1 MKSEERKLKIHGVY
15 RHFKGDM
22 YLVEGVAEHSETGE
36 ELVIY
41 RALYGEGKLY
51 ARPLE
56 MFLSE
61 VDHEKYPEV
70 KRQYRFELQKIEV
83 RIRCK
88 LVAVVWIL
96 R

>member
-1 MKSEERKLKIHGVY
+1 MKNELKIHGVY
-15 RHFKGDM
+15 RHFKGKM
-22 YLVEGVAEHSETGE
+22 YLVEGIAEHSETGE

-51 ARPLE
+51 ARPKE

-70 KRQYRFELQKIEV
+70 KQKYRFELMDFESEE
-83 RIRCK
+83 
-88 LVAVVWIL
+88 
-96 R
+96 